1 MKRIIREFK
10 NYPVWSIVIASLV
23 LLVFVP
29 FCINLIIIPDIGSGS
44 DDGWLGFWGGYLGA
58 ILGLFGAMIVIYI
71 QLNSDEDS
79 RKEEKVDNTFFNLLN
94 LHNEIKKEIE
104 YNNDENLFEN
114 LYSELKEEIDQFKV
128 ITAEKCRKEYFY
140 SKREYI
146 GRFFDEA
153 LNDMLKQLKDNYL
166 IEDSELTEIEN
177 YYLDKAPSGEALT
190 KFKEREPAFIDVLD
204 TLKLLGAISFNEN
217 DSDKKFLNLINIMK
231 YLDTTYFNVDTINEL
246 FEIIKDFDNQVALNT
261 MKWISTHKNTIIE
274 SVFKGYYNR
283 MGKYFRIFHRVIK
296 YVNNNVSDQK
306 LKNNYIGFIRAMLNE
321 KEIVLIY
328 YNSFFT
334 QRGEGLGDELKQTQF
349 FGNRDDLNLSRGYLQ
364 HFSKELLFW
373 EEDDV
378 NKMLSF
384 LGVN

>member
-283 MGKYFRIFHRVIK
+283 MEVYLATNRSTSVF
-296 YVNNNVSDQK
+296 
-306 LKNNYIGFIRAMLNE
+306 FIE
-321 KEIVLIY
+321 
-328 YNSFFT
+328 
-334 QRGEGLGDELKQTQF
+334 
-349 FGNRDDLNLSRGYLQ
+349 
-364 HFSKELLFW
+364 
-373 EEDDV
+373 
-378 NKMLSF
+378 
-384 LGVN
+384 